1 MKNDND
7 VRETIRFNMNNP
19 IERKMV
25 KYLGEVKGKRKGA
38 FIKEAMEMYIEA
50 IEQGL
55 YDCPFFKEEE
65 EVESKFKNIVQE
77 KLASQDNIEEDIFD
91 IDTSNISFD
100 NLDLDLDLNFDDMTL
115 KFD

>member
-1 MKNDND
+1 MKKPDND
-7 VRETIRFNMNNP
+7 IRETVRFNMNNP

-77 KLASQDNIEEDIFD
+77 KLASQNTIEEDIFNTD
-91 IDTSNISFD
+91 VSNI
-100 NLDLDLDLNFDDMTL
+100 NFDDLDFDDFDNITL

>member
-77 KLASQDNIEEDIFD
+77 KLASPEKVEENIFNVDVG
-91 IDTSNISFD
+91 NI
-100 NLDLDLDLNFDDMTL
+100 NFDDLDFDDITL